1 MGYEITKFNFQ
12 DDLASALFN
21 AKFQEIETYL
31 NNIKE
36 ELKNVK
42 EKNTEI
48 EKENQK
54 LKEQLDNKVELKE
67 LPLLNG
73 WEKESQAYYYKT
85 IGNLVICSARIK
97 KTVPAYTGEYV
108 AQLPQGYRIS
118 HGGQWSGY
126 ATENAGSGASK
137 CIGLFITTDGKIG
150 IDTLGANNLK
160 CLMFTI
166 SFMAVD

>member
-73 WEKESQAYYYKT
+73 W
-85 IGNLVICSARIK
+85 GDRDR
-97 KTVPAYTGEYV
+97 YT
-108 AQLPQGYRIS
+108 
-118 HGGQWSGY
+118 WS
-126 ATENAGSGASK
+126 E
-137 CIGLFITTDGKIG
+137 
-150 IDTLGANNLK
+150 
-160 CLMFTI
+160 
-166 SFMAVD
+166 